1 MHFILCGQMIK
12 TRLEVIR
19 LLREAPHT
27 VRELQDE
34 LQASRQAIAYH
45 TDHLVQR
52 KIAKWRVEERERPTD
67 GALVKVKV
75 YWIETKTFPPV
86 GV

>member
-1 MHFILCGQMIK
+1 MVK
-12 TRLEVIR
+12 TRYEVIR

-45 TDHLVQR
+45 TDHLVRR
-52 KIAKWRVEERERPTD
+52 KIAKCRVEERERLTD
-67 GALVKVKV
+67 GALMKVKV
-75 YWIETKTFPPV
+75 YWI
-86 GV
+86 G